1 MMYLKE
7 LRTKFD
13 LIWFFL
19 KAMLAL
25 SFVPGLLIGSIDGS
39 MLEQFF
45 SPKEIIF
52 RRELQQGYRSVGQ
65 GVK

>member
-1 MMYLKE
+1 
-7 LRTKFD
+7 
-13 LIWFFL
+13 
-19 KAMLAL
+19 MLAL